1 MKLRFLAVFSAALL
15 LAFAAHAAGLGEP
28 DLDAAQRLLEVSL
41 REDIPAN
48 HPRLAKTR
56 EQLQRVVKMT
66 GENEQSVA
74 QACIR
79 NARYVFD
86 AARIDVRPHEVLEA
100 AAQFAPA
107 GRPLNETTQR
117 YVELR
122 LQKKL
127 DHAAAMTRLAAG
139 K

>member
-1 MKLRFLAVFSAALL
+1 MKLSLAAAACAAWFLAFP
-15 LAFAAHAAGLGEP
+15 AHAAGLGEP
-28 DLDAAQRLLEVSL
+28 EYDVAQRLLEVSL

-56 EQLQRVVKMT
+56 EQLARLVKQT
-66 GENEQSVA
+66 GENENSIAQS
-74 QACIR
+74 CMR
-79 NARYVFD
+79 NSRFVFD

-107 GRPLNETTQR
+107 GKPLNETTER
-117 YVELR
+117 YVQLR
-122 LQKKL
+122 LKKL
-127 DHAAAMTRLAAG
+127 DHAGAMARMAAG